1 MRSSSFPSQTMR
13 FSALAVCCLLAL
25 SACGEKKRQ
34 GIPEGHMP
42 TVGVMTVQAQDLTV
56 NTELS
61 GRLEAFRAAEVRAQ
75 VSGIIKR
82 RLFEE
87 GSYVREGQP
96 LYQLESASYDASLA
110 GARAQLSAAQA
121 ALAKANADLSRY
133 RPLVEADA
141 ISKLEFDAAVAA
153 QRSAAANVEAARA
166 AVRAS
171 QVNVN
176 HARIS
181 APISGYISRSQVS
194 EGNLLTPGST
204 VLARIQQTHPMYVN
218 VSQSAADVMKMRREI
233 ASGSLS
239 AVEGAVEVDII
250 LEDGSV
256 HPQKGRLL
264 FADPTVDASTGQV
277 SLRVEVPNED
287 NVLLPGLYVR
297 VNLPQA
303 QVRRAYRIPQ
313 QAVTRGD
320 ADTVMVVDASGSLKP
335 KTVTIA
341 GQQGSNWIISAGLN
355 DGDKV
360 VLNGTMIAGMLGA
373 QKVQTQEVSPDGTP
387 AASAPAAPAKSAS
400 APASSASAVAASTA
414 SEAQ

>member
-1 MRSSSFPSQTMR
+1 MLFPTTSRTTR
-13 FSALAVCCLLAL
+13 LSATALCCLLAL
-25 SACGEKKRQ
+25 SACGGNAQQRPQ
-34 GIPEGHMP
+34 GDPP
-42 TVGVMTVQAQDLTV
+42 KVGVMTVKAEDLTI

-61 GRLEAFRAAEVRAQ
+61 GRLEAFRSAEVRAQ
-75 VSGIIKR
+75 VGGIIQR

-87 GSYVREGQP
+87 GSYVRAGQA
-96 LYQLESASYDASLA
+96 LYQLESASYDAHLA

-121 ALAKANADLSRY
+121 ALAKAEADLSRY

-153 QRSAAANVEAARA
+153 QRSAAANVAAARA

-171 QVNVN
+171 QVNAG
-176 HARIS
+176 HARIT
-181 APISGYISRSQVS
+181 APISGYIGRSQVS
-194 EGNLLTPGST
+194 EGNLLSAGTT

-218 VSQSAADVMKMRREI
+218 INQSATEAMKLRREI
-233 ASGSLS
+233 AEGKMA
-239 AVEGAVEVDII
+239 AVEGVVEVDIV

-264 FADPTVDASTGQV
+264 FADPTVDAATGQV

-287 NVLLPGLYVR
+287 NILLPGLFVR

-313 QAVTRGD
+313 QAVTRGQN
-320 ADTVMVVDASGSLKP
+320 DTVMVVDASGGLQP

-341 GQQGSNWIISAGLN
+341 GQQGSNWIVSSGLR

-373 QKVQTQEVSPDGTP
+373 QKVQTQEVSPDGGAAASAPVAASNP
-387 AASAPAAPAKSAS
+387 AATASAPAASQ
-400 APASSASAVAASTA
+400 AVSNTA
-414 SEAQ
+414 SDAQ

>member
-1 MRSSSFPSQTMR
+1 MHFSPSQPHTTR
-13 FSALAVCCLLAL
+13 LSVLAVCCLLAL
-25 SACGEKKRQ
+25 SACGGKEQQRPQ
-34 GIPEGHMP
+34 GNPP
-42 TVGVMTVQAQDLTV
+42 TVGVMTVKAQDLTV

-75 VSGIIKR
+75 VNGIIKR

-153 QRSAAANVEAARA
+153 QRSAQANVDAARA

-176 HARIS
+176 HARIT

-194 EGNLLTPGST
+194 EGNLLTAGST

-218 VSQSAADVMKMRREI
+218 VNQSATEVMKLRQAI

-239 AVEGAVEVDII
+239 AIEGAVEVDII

-264 FADPTVDASTGQV
+264 FADPTVDAATGQV

-287 NVLLPGLYVR
+287 NILLPGLYVR
-297 VNLPQA
+297 VSLPQA
-303 QVRRAYRIPQ
+303 QVRRAYSIPQ
-313 QAVTRGD
+313 QAVTRGQS
-320 ADTVMVVDASGSLKP
+320 DTVMVVDASGSLKQ
-335 KTVTIA
+335 KVITIA
-341 GQQGSNWIISAGLN
+341 GQQGSNWIVSGGLS

-373 QKVQTQEVSPDGTP
+373 QKVQTQEVSPNDGTTSSTP
-387 AASAPAAPAKSAS
+387 AASSAPVSDAS
-400 APASSASAVAASTA
+400 APTAVSTPASD
-414 SEAQ
+414 AQ